1 MNQVNSKNQEKR
13 RRVRRSAEKM
23 AELVLEAERVGAS
36 AVCRRENIAPAQL
49 SRWKQKFLQGGIA
62 SLKDIKRGP
71 KAKEDPE
78 ISELKVE
85 KERLSQAL
93 LETAIELQAMKKK
106 RI

>member
-1 MNQVNSKNQEKR
+1 
-13 RRVRRSAEKM
+13 
-23 AELVLEAERVGAS
+23 
-36 AVCRRENIAPAQL
+36 VCRRENIAPAQL

-78 ISELKVE
+78 ISELKAE

-93 LETAIELQAMKKK
+93 LETAIELQSMKKK
-106 RI
+106 RL